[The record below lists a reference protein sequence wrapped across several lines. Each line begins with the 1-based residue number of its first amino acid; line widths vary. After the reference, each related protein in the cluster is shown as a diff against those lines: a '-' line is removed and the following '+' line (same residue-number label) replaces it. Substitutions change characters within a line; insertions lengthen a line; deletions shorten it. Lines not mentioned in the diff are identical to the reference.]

1 MYIAPSGVNINFYAL
16 YRNADDSKEEFMEK
30 TITRSA
36 HTKRLVLLALLS
48 AIVAVLA
55 YYGGFVKI
63 GGLASI
69 SLTLIPVVIGATLC
83 GPLAGAWL
91 GAVAGAIFFAT
102 PDAAFWFGLSIPGTI
117 ITVMVKG
124 ALSGLCAGLVYQ
136 PLKRFNRYLAAVVS
150 AIVCPV
156 VNTGI
161 FLLGS
166 LIFFMDAV
174 SGGAAAEGLSVGMYL
189 IIFFVGLNF
198 VFELITN
205 IVVSPAIVRILDVA
219 NKEKK

>member
-1 MYIAPSGVNINFYAL
+1 
-16 YRNADDSKEEFMEK
+16 MEK
-30 TITRSA
+30 TNKRSV
-36 HTKRLVLLALLS
+36 HTKQLVLLALLS

-55 YYGGFVKI
+55 YYGGFIKI
-63 GGLASI
+63 GSLASI

-91 GAVAGAIFFAT
+91 GGVAAVMFFAT
-102 PDAAFWFGLSIPGTI
+102 PDAAFWLGLSVPGTI

-124 ALSGLCAGLVYQ
+124 VLSGLCAGLAYR
-136 PLKRFNRYLAAVVS
+136 LLARFNRYLAVVVS

-166 LIFFMDAV
+166 VIFFMDTV
-174 SGGAAAEGLSVGMYL
+174 SGGAASEGVSVGMYL
-189 IIFFVGLNF
+189 IVFFVGLNF

-205 IVVSPAIVRILDVA
+205 IAVSPAIVRILDIA
-219 NKEKK
+219 QKKQKK

>member
-1 MYIAPSGVNINFYAL
+1 MKNTNKRGVQ
-16 YRNADDSKEEFMEK
+16 
-30 TITRSA
+30 
-36 HTKRLVLLALLS
+36 TKQLVLLSLLT

-55 YYGGFVKI
+55 YYGGFIKI
-63 GGLASI
+63 GSLASI

-91 GAVAGAIFFAT
+91 GGVAGVIFFVT
-102 PDAAFWFGLSIPGTI
+102 PDSAFWFGLSVPGTI

-124 ALSGLCAGLVYQ
+124 VLSGLCAGLVYRW
-136 PLKRFNRYLAAVVS
+136 LEKFNRYLAVFVS

-166 LIFFMDAV
+166 LVFFMDTVSSGAV
-174 SGGAAAEGLSVGMYL
+174 AEGISVAGYL
-189 IIFFVGLNF
+189 IVFFVGLNF
-198 VFELITN
+198 VFEVITN
-205 IVVSPAIVRILDVA
+205 IVLSPAIVRILDIA
-219 NKEKK
+219 KKRKSK

>member
-1 MYIAPSGVNINFYAL
+1 M
-16 YRNADDSKEEFMEK
+16 
-30 TITRSA
+30 
-36 HTKRLVLLALLS
+36 HTEQLVLLALLS

-55 YYGGFVKI
+55 YFGGFIKI

-69 SLTLIPVVIGATLC
+69 SLTLIPVVVGATLC

-91 GAVAGAIFFAT
+91 GGVAGAIFFAT
-102 PDAAFWFGLSIPGTI
+102 PDAAFWFGLSIPGTV
-117 ITVMVKG
+117 ITVMIKG
-124 ALSGLCAGLVYQ
+124 ILAGLCAGLTYK
-136 PLKRFNRYLAAVVS
+136 LLEKFNRYLAVVVS

-166 LIFFMDAV
+166 LVFFMDTV
-174 SGGAAAEGLSVGMYL
+174 SAGATAEGISVGMYL

-198 VFELITN
+198 VFELIAN
-205 IVVSPAIVRILDVA
+205 LALSPAMVRILDIA
-219 NKEKK
+219 KKQFRK